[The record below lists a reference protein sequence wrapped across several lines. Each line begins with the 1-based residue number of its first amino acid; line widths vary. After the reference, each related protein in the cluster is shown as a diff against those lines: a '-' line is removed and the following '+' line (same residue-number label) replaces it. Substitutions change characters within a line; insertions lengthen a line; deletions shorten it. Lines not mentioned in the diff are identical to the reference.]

1 MVERSEMVTKKLDDL
16 LEEIPG
22 KGVEA
27 WHFARF
33 ISFGV
38 HFFFGMMFWY
48 ICQLICPKRC
58 SARTE
63 HLPADVA
70 EREEHSNLYSRNTI
84 NN

>member
-48 ICQLICPKRC
+48 V
-58 SARTE
+58 S
-63 HLPADVA
+63 
-70 EREEHSNLYSRNTI
+70 
-84 NN
+84 